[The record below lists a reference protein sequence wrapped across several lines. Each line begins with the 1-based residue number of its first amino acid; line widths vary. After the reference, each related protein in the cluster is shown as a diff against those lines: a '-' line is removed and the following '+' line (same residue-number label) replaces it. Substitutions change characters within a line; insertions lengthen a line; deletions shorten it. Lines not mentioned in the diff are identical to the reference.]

1 MSGLREQVAFAISH
15 GNMTQNVRE
24 ETCADLIGALAMAN
38 PLGAALWR
46 VTGNLDASALRR
58 AKRLLAERIM
68 LFCTFDEPLIWK
80 MATMALQEWLAC
92 LCPDC
97 NGKAQKP
104 NQRGVREVC
113 KTCNGTGRG
122 RYSDAARTRALGV
135 DYDTYIECH
144 EVLKRAHEELTTADR
159 NVTIEIYQQL
169 ERKVPKVKEKK
180 AKPAVVV

>member
-68 LFCTFDEPLIWK
+68 LFCTFDEPLVWK
-80 MATMALQEWLAC
+80 LSTLALQEWLAC

-97 NGKAQKP
+97 NGKAQAP
-104 NQRGVREVC
+104 NKRGVREVC
-113 KTCNGTGRG
+113 PTCHGTGRG
-122 RYSDAARTRALGV
+122 RYSDAARARALGV
-135 DYDTYIECH
+135 DAGWYDGCA

-159 NVTIEIYQQL
+159 NVTVEIYQQL
-169 ERKVPKVKEKK
+169 ERKVPIVKEKK
-180 AKPAVVV
+180 KKQGPVV